1 MLQSVKLLVI
11 SYDVKRIFKVLNS
24 TDGEFT
30 VFAFDDVGDKVNS
43 LLILFH
49 FVEYSCVMLLYIYNL
64 LYFIACI
71 LQCD

>member
-1 MLQSVKLLVI
+1 M
-11 SYDVKRIFKVLNS
+11 LNS

-49 FVEYSCVMLLYIYNL
+49 FVAYSVYYVTLINIL
-64 LYFIACI
+64 LYFTACI
-71 LQCD
+71 LE

>member
-11 SYDVKRIFKVLNS
+11 SYDVNWIFKVLNS

-49 FVEYSCVMLLYIYNL
+49 FVAYSVTL
-64 LYFIACI
+64 F
-71 LQCD
+71 